1 MKTQLALVLAIVA
14 SPSFADSLSLD
25 LNDDALRLNYLH
37 SLNQHY
43 QADVSWTH
51 VKDLGNTFS
60 GGLSLVQKFNNDLTG
75 LIGGKAIFQQH
86 NDLPD
91 GTAIAVGGTL
101 RVTPTANKNVA
112 VAASAYFAPNVLSFG
127 DMDNY
132 REFEI
137 RGEYNVSPQLTT
149 YIGYRNNRA
158 DYDNNHVKANG
169 VKLYDGAMIGGEF
182 HF

>member
-1 MKTQLALVLAIVA
+1 MKTKLALVLAIIA
-14 SPSFADSLSLD
+14 GPTFADSLSLD
-25 LNDDALRLNYLH
+25 LNDDALRLNYQH
-37 SLNQHY
+37 SLDKNY
-43 QADVSWTH
+43 QTDISWIH

-60 GGLSLVQKFNNDLTG
+60 GGLNLVQKFNNDLTA

-86 NDLPD
+86 DDLPD

-101 RVTPTANKNVA
+101 RVTPAANKNVA
-112 VAASAYFAPNVLSFG
+112 VAASAYYAPNVLSFG

-132 REFEI
+132 REFEV
-137 RGEYNVSPQLTT
+137 RGEYNVSPQLTA
-149 YIGYRNNRA
+149 YVGYRNNRA
-158 DYDNNHVKANG
+158 DYKAGGVEANG